1 MCLSALWAVV
11 APPIHAEPS
20 IPAAPLPGLESDP
33 AGTVTPEF
41 CAVSVMAGKA
51 TVELTVRADAE
62 APALLLNG
70 PQFGW
75 SESEPYPDR
84 HFPELEIRVDGNP
97 ITPDDRFE
105 AFMGKTNITN
115 LLRAAQM
122 DPWAIART
130 PPVTSA
136 HPKNAQV
143 LNALR
148 NVGAIVNA
156 GDDYM
161 AKWTARRMLR
171 IALKA
176 VPDQRVE
183 LNYTARPGHALLTT
197 DQLVTTSREKTYCV
211 SSKQL
216 RHFLHAGSD
225 STRLTIGEYT
235 IPTGIDGKAPSS
247 VIFTMLPSAG
257 DGAAPQ
263 AAMFLCGPHGKPIAK
278 DGSVTRERAELDDQG
293 MVHVLSVAVSLSPP
307 TGHAR

>member
-84 HFPELEIRVDGNP
+84 HFPELEIRVDGVLNR
-97 ITPDDRFE
+97 PDDSFE
-105 AFMGKTNITN
+105 AVVGKMNITN
-115 LLRAAQM
+115 LLRAAGM
-122 DPWAIART
+122 DPWAITRT

-136 HPKNAQV
+136 DPNHPQV
-143 LNALR
+143 LNGLKNA
-148 NVGAIVNA
+148 GAIVNA
-156 GDDYM
+156 DDGYL
-161 AKWTARRMLR
+161 AKWTARRLLR

-176 VPDQRVE
+176 VPEQRVE
-183 LNYTARPGHALLTT
+183 LKYTVRPGHAWLTPE
-197 DQLVTTSREKTYCV
+197 QLVTTSREKTYCV
-211 SSKQL
+211 SSKAL
-216 RHFLHAGSD
+216 RRVLHSAAD
-225 STRLTIGEYT
+225 STVLTVNEYT
-235 IPTGIDGKAPSS
+235 IPTGIDGKPPSS
-247 VIFTMLPSAG
+247 VTFTMLPGAG
-257 DGAAPQ
+257 DGVTLHTGI
-263 AAMFLCGPHGKPIAK
+263 FLCGPHGKPIAK
-278 DGSVTRERAELDDQG
+278 DGPVTRERAEVDDLG
-293 MVHVLSVAVSLSPP
+293 NLHVLSAAEPP
-307 TGHAR
+307 PAAPAR